1 MTQAELLIRQ
11 HEHIEKLRLKGAR
24 LKKGYEISFCQ
35 IQKKRIA
42 WDHYVNCNIKRAAQ
56 KDYVATIDILVPD
69 KEIRFFLKSQNLP
82 IQL

>member
-1 MTQAELLIRQ
+1 MTAAQLISRQ
-11 HEHIEKLRLKGAR
+11 HEHIEHLRIKSAR

-42 WDHYVNCNIKRAAQ
+42 WDHYVNENIKRKAQ
-56 KDYVATIDILVPD
+56 SDYVATIDTLVPD